1 MAHHPWVAPSMRA
14 ACAPDFSVVL
24 FRPDFML
31 ASEKY
36 PMKAHKNQQLLA
48 MLCSPDSL
56 MEPGARGQTIVPE
69 VQKPSQ
75 WPCMR
80 RLLREVCSQLMREK
94 HFHGVSSASP
104 HAYSLKSRYGKVSPV
119 RIGTIHNICQ
129 VQKPGKKFSP
139 KTAFLDTLDRCRCF
153 TCATFL

>member
-1 MAHHPWVAPSMRA
+1 MRNGSSPCICNA
-14 ACAPDFSVVL
+14 GRLRPFIRTVKDIWAWTRIACATLKPLENTDFSVAL

-80 RLLREVCSQLMREK
+80 RLLREV
-94 HFHGVSSASP
+94 
-104 HAYSLKSRYGKVSPV
+104 
-119 RIGTIHNICQ
+119 
-129 VQKPGKKFSP
+129 
-139 KTAFLDTLDRCRCF
+139 
-153 TCATFL
+153 

>member
-1 MAHHPWVAPSMRA
+1 MRIVSITSVALPYIDYLEQKGYIPPNRRA
-14 ACAPDFSVVL
+14 WIDYLPDFSVAL

-104 HAYSLKSRYGKVSPV
+104 HAYSLKSRYGKVSSE
-119 RIGTIHNICQ
+119 RRAMKQ
-129 VQKPGKKFSP
+129 LMRSF
-139 KTAFLDTLDRCRCF
+139 
-153 TCATFL
+153 